1 MEKIEDSLP
10 TFIKTVLA
18 NLSHH
23 SNTHTRKPKLLN
35 NVLEPHKAPE
45 SCKGRGGA
53 IFSFIY

>member
-10 TFIKTVLA
+10 TFVKTVLA

-23 SNTHTRKPKLLN
+23 STHTRKSKLLN